1 MEEDWDFF
9 RLFPIIP
16 DLLRLLP
23 SQPAN
28 NPKPK
33 SQKQPKTNPSKMQM
47 QLFFYHTTTLLKPP
61 DIQCS
66 ISPPQPFALN
76 SLFSTFS
83 NTSYKLNHFKEKIIV
98 HPSGIQA

>member
-61 DIQCS
+61 
-66 ISPPQPFALN
+66 
-76 SLFSTFS
+76 
-83 NTSYKLNHFKEKIIV
+83 
-98 HPSGIQA
+98 